1 MEATSSIWELL
12 GSIPVGTVAAWVA
25 VLIAIVSAIC
35 AGVLKLYKVFLK
47 YKEAKDKSEANDKAI
62 HEYGEVLK
70 EVRESLSRLEVK
82 FKEQEEVNLKQ
93 LRRDIVHICDEAI
106 AVNRISAG
114 KLKLLEELFEE
125 YTEVFHA
132 NGYVKT
138 LVVKA
143 RKVPVEGKLDE

>member
-1 MEATSSIWELL
+1 METTSSIWELL
-12 GSIPVGTVAAWVA
+12 GNIPVGTVAAWIA

-35 AGVLKLYKVFLK
+35 AAVLKLYKVFLK
-47 YKEAKDKSEANDKAI
+47 YKEAKDKNEANERAI

-70 EVRESLSRLEVK
+70 EVRESLNRLEFK
-82 FKEQEEVNLKQ
+82 FKEQEEINLKQ
-93 LRRDIVHICDEAI
+93 LRRDIVDICDDAL
-106 AVNRISAG
+106 AMGKISAE

-125 YTEVFHA
+125 YTSVFHA

>member
-1 MEATSSIWELL
+1 METTSSIWELL
-12 GSIPVGTVAAWVA
+12 GNIPVGTVAAWIA

-35 AGVLKLYKVFLK
+35 AAVLKLYKVFLK
-47 YKEAKDKSEANDKAI
+47 YKEAKDKNEANERAI

-70 EVRESLSRLEVK
+70 EVRESLNRLEFK
-82 FKEQEEVNLKQ
+82 FKEQEEINLKQ
-93 LRRDIVHICDEAI
+93 LRRDIVDICDDAL
-106 AVNRISAG
+106 AMGKISAG

-125 YTEVFHA
+125 YTSVFHA